1 MKVRSSRAGEDQ
13 PPNIPGEHNHSH
25 EREGDKYQKVRASPA
40 GEDRRGMLAVVE
52 AGYAPTY
59 FTPEGA
65 PGAVSKVI
73 KPGKLVTILRS
84 SESQKALGDR
94 AVMVLGPDG
103 DVGWVWL
110 AQLRVVSTAA
120 TS

>member
-1 MKVRSSRAGEDQ
+1 M
-13 PPNIPGEHNHSH
+13 
-25 EREGDKYQKVRASPA
+25 
-40 GEDRRGMLAVVE
+40 VE
-52 AGYAPTY
+52 TCYAPTY

-65 PGAVSKVI
+65 PGASARVI

-84 SESQKALGDR
+84 SESSKALGDR

-110 AQLRVVSTAA
+110 AQLRVVSTTA